1 MAEGRNV
8 REESL
13 EDKEGRLLRELEEL
27 KRAERVRE
35 LERELAKL
43 KYGQRIKALE
53 HQVEE
58 QKRAEE
64 VRNLERQVEEV
75 QNQTQLDPESSCDV
89 APTRDPDT
97 RLPLGI
103 DKSHGLVPDESTTC
117 DDSQQAQ
124 RREPTIQTST
134 SSEAIQSNSPAS
146 DRRTEASIPMDHRPD
161 SRDNHQRDLGSSLS
175 DFGIGAN
182 TKIPSISEAVD
193 TRLDMEAGALQYYQ
207 ELDGP
212 ADDSPELLFYD
223 MDLEQLYDF
232 ANTWEGNQEKKVGDL
247 RMLSRLYYFIF
258 TRTGTLD
265 DIQKA
270 IHRAEKAVE
279 ATHTDDVDYTPGLRD
294 LIVMLLKKHE
304 RTNSLEDLD
313 RAILFTEV
321 MITVTPAL
329 HHDRTH
335 RVIGLVKMKF
345 KRALQTGSTEDL
357 DEAMIMGLEAREML
371 QGAGIDSP
379 RHHLER
385 FRRTDN
391 LDDLQ
396 MAIRRNE
403 DIVEATPRDRPERAY
418 WLNNL
423 AGLLQNKF
431 QRTSDL
437 NDLQMAIR
445 RGEEAVGEATRHNH
459 PDRLRWLNNL
469 AASLDIK
476 FTETGN
482 LNDLHIAIEKSEEAV
497 AATPIGHP
505 DRATMLS
512 NLANF
517 YETVFKRTGNIED
530 INMAIKSRE
539 EAVVATSPYHDSRAA
554 KLNDLCVSL
563 RLKSESTGDINDLR
577 TSIDKGEEAVAATP
591 LNCPERARRL
601 VSLANALQTRFGW
614 TGNVKDLHIA
624 ISRTEEAIAAT
635 SPLDENKPG
644 RLSNLATLLRTRSE
658 HTGDANDLHIAI
670 ERGEEAVSVTSHN
683 DSETA
688 SVLDSLANS
697 YRMRFQRTGDLD
709 DLHMAIKRGEEAVAA
724 TPPNHINL
732 PHFLS
737 NLAVAFRARFQRM
750 GDLGDLHM
758 AIKRSEEAVLTVPPD
773 HPTKGR
779 KLNSLAN
786 CLRVRFQWTHNLDD
800 LQIAIRRAEEAVA
813 ATPLHLPDRV
823 GRLTNLATLLQT
835 RSEHTGDTEDL
846 RMAIQKNEE
855 AVEAVPHDYPVR
867 ASMMMNLAAS
877 LRARSQQTR
886 NPLDSERA
894 VSLFVAATEMGN
906 VSPRNRIESAYHATE
921 ILANNRNWSEANRI
935 TEIAVELLPAV
946 APRQLKQQDQQHILG
961 EFAGLAALA
970 ASAALEAGKD
980 ASHATQLLE
989 LGRGIITGLRFGL
1002 RTDLAELREQHPEMA
1017 GKFEKLRNILD
1028 SPMSDMLDPFT
1039 EGDVRAFIPETNDRH
1054 NAGFELEKIIYQI
1067 RRLPSFENFLRP
1079 PPATDLRA
1087 AASQGPIVLI
1097 NVSAYRSDAF
1107 IVETQAIRAIRL
1119 PNLRQSDIAKNV
1131 ELMRS
1136 IRSAHVSSLDVTTQM
1151 SRMLEWLWDVAV
1163 RPTLDE
1169 LGFTAPPSD
1178 DNWPRVWWI
1187 PTGQLSLLPLHA
1199 AGRQSPLSKETTLD
1213 RVVSSYT
1220 PSIKALLY
1228 ARENSQKKNP
1238 SSAPDKALLVSMDTT
1253 PGHSDL
1259 RFAKEEVEK
1268 LASSLPDS
1276 IPRVILERPLRETVL
1291 SALNTCTIFHFAG
1304 HGESHPSDPSRS
1316 SLLITDWEKNPLM
1329 FEDLIG
1335 LNLSQKSPWLAY
1347 LSACSTSE
1355 NQTENLHDEAI
1366 HLVTACQLAGFQHVV
1381 GSLWEVSD
1389 QYSVNVAE
1397 EVYKTIVDDGVI
1409 DGEKISWGVHNAVRR
1424 LRDITSQ
1431 SSEHRYVG
1439 SLMSGEEES
1448 LDPRTR
1454 GARRVRPEGYEEGDT
1469 NEGSDPL
1476 VWAAYIHVGL

>member
-1 MAEGRNV
+1 VLGKLYFLNSCNSRVDPPIELKMAESQNIV
-8 REESL
+8 KESL
-13 EDKEGRLLRELEEL
+13 GDKESRLLRELEEL
-27 KRAERVRE
+27 KQAERITE
-35 LERELAKL
+35 LEHELAEL
-43 KYGQRIKALE
+43 KARQKIKALE

-64 VRNLERQVEEV
+64 VQKLKFRVEEV
-75 QNQTQLDPESSCDV
+75 QDQPQLDPEQSCGKV
-89 APTRDPDT
+89 PTRDPDT
-97 RLPLGI
+97 QPPAKTDRSR
-103 DKSHGLVPDESTTC
+103 DLVPVESTTR
-117 DDSQQAQ
+117 DDAQQADSSQ
-124 RREPTIQTST
+124 PTLAASIDSGASRSDSPALDRHNSASTPIDPPHNSAPAKMNNRPSSNDNVQREPSAPISMSEIGTST
-134 SSEAIQSNSPAS
+134 RPLSTMEPAS
-146 DRRTEASIPMDHRPD
+146 TGL
-161 SRDNHQRDLGSSLS
+161 N
-175 DFGIGAN
+175 
-182 TKIPSISEAVD
+182 
-193 TRLDMEAGALQYYQ
+193 MEAATLQYYQ

-212 ADDSPELLFYD
+212 ADNSPELLFYD

-232 ANTWEGNQEKKVGDL
+232 ASICEGNQEKKVGDL

-279 ATHTDDVDYTPGLRD
+279 ATHTDDVDYAPGLRD

-313 RAILFTEV
+313 RAILLAEV
-321 MITVTPAL
+321 MITVTPSF
-329 HHDRTH
+329 HYDRPH
-335 RVIGLVKMKF
+335 RVMDLVKMKF
-345 KRALQTGSTEDL
+345 KKAGLTGSDEDLNEAMTMAIEAMSMVQSASGGQASHYLDSFNQTGDVNDL
-357 DEAMIMGLEAREML
+357 NMAVSEAGETVA
-371 QGAGIDSP
+371 
-379 RHHLER
+379 
-385 FRRTDN
+385 
-391 LDDLQ
+391 
-396 MAIRRNE
+396 
-403 DIVEATPRDRPERAY
+403 ATPHDHPNRAAT
-418 WLNNL
+418 LNNL
-423 AGLLQNKF
+423 AVILCTRF
-431 QRTSDL
+431 ERTGDLSDL
-437 NDLQMAIR
+437 NMAIAR
-445 RGEEAVGEATRHNH
+445 V
-459 PDRLRWLNNL
+459 
-469 AASLDIK
+469 
-476 FTETGN
+476 
-482 LNDLHIAIEKSEEAV
+482 EEAV
-497 AATPIGHP
+497 AATPHDHPNQTAMLNNLAVSLSTRFERTGDLSDLNMAIAKGEEAGEATPHDHP
-505 DRATMLS
+505 DRSARLT
-512 NLANF
+512 NLAVSLLIRF
-517 YETVFKRTGNIED
+517 ERTGDLND
-530 INMAIKSRE
+530 LNMAI
-539 EAVVATSPYHDSRAA
+539 T
-554 KLNDLCVSL
+554 
-563 RLKSESTGDINDLR
+563 
-577 TSIDKGEEAVAATP
+577 KGEEAVAATP
-591 LNCPERARRL
+591 HDHPNRAAMLNNL
-601 VSLANALQTRFGW
+601 TVS
-614 TGNVKDLHIA
+614 
-624 ISRTEEAIAAT
+624 
-635 SPLDENKPG
+635 
-644 RLSNLATLLRTRSE
+644 LRTRFE
-658 HTGDANDLHIAI
+658 
-670 ERGEEAVSVTSHN
+670 
-683 DSETA
+683 
-688 SVLDSLANS
+688 
-697 YRMRFQRTGDLD
+697 RTGDLS
-709 DLHMAIKRGEEAVAA
+709 DLNMAIARVEEAVAAIPHDHPNQTAMLNNLTVSLRTRFERTGDLSDLNMAIAKGEEAVAA
-724 TPPNHINL
+724 TPHDYPNRAAMLNNL
-732 PHFLS
+732 TVSL
-737 NLAVAFRARFQRM
+737 RTRFERT
-750 GDLGDLHM
+750 GDLSDLNM
-758 AIKRSEEAVLTVPPD
+758 AIA
-773 HPTKGR
+773 KG
-779 KLNSLAN
+779 
-786 CLRVRFQWTHNLDD
+786 
-800 LQIAIRRAEEAVA
+800 EEAVA
-813 ATPLHLPDRV
+813 ATPHDHPDRA
-823 GRLTNLATLLQT
+823 GRLTNLANSLLT
-835 RSEHTGDTEDL
+835 RFVRTGDLSDL
-846 RMAIQKNEE
+846 NMAIAKGEE
-855 AVEAVPHDYPVR
+855 AVAATPHDHPDR
-867 ASMMMNLAAS
+867 AGRLTNLASSLQIRFQRTGAQSDTEKALHLRVEAAESPFAPPHARINSAS
-877 LRARSQQTR
+877 S
-886 NPLDSERA
+886 
-894 VSLFVAATEMGN
+894 AAKM
-906 VSPRNRIESAYHATE
+906 
-921 ILANNRNWSEANRI
+921 LANNNKWAEVSRI
-935 TEIAVELLPAV
+935 TEIAVNLLPTV

-980 ASHATQLLE
+980 ASQAVQLLE
-989 LGRGIITGLRFGL
+989 LGRGVIAGLRFGT
-1002 RTDLAELREQHPEMA
+1002 RSDLTKLKEQHLEMA
-1017 GKFEKLRNILD
+1017 EKFEQLRDILD
-1028 SPMSDMLDPFT
+1028 SPSLSALDSAT
-1039 EGDVRAFIPETNDRH
+1039 GGGALISTPETNQRH
-1054 NAGFELEKIIYQI
+1054 NASFELEEIINQI
-1067 RRLPSFENFLRP
+1067 RCLPNFENFLRP
-1079 PPATDLRA
+1079 PQVQELMA
-1087 AASQGPIVLI
+1087 AAFRGPIVLI
-1097 NVSAYRSDAF
+1097 NVSEYRCDALV
-1107 IVETQAIRAIRL
+1107 VETQAIRAVPL
-1119 PNLRQSDIAKNV
+1119 PDLRQSEISKNV
-1131 ELMRS
+1131 ELMKS
-1136 IRSAHVSSLDVTTQM
+1136 IRSAHTSSSDATSQV
-1151 SRMLEWLWDVAV
+1151 SRMLEWLWDVIV
-1163 RPTLDE
+1163 RVVLNE